1 MTPLTKTEVKYLAA
15 IEPFL
20 PDLQAF
26 VNKHIKGSST
36 MTAATVHEKFT
47 ASHDSCNLDS
57 KLFIN
62 GFRAAVRTGRIT
74 GIEGAKRAGYREKG
88 AKVVSNTKTTANK
101 TLDAI
106 DPYLGD
112 IQAFIDL
119 RFDNDEV
126 RMTAAV
132 IYQKF
137 SEDNECSLDEKEFV
151 NAFRLALREGKLT
164 GLESA
169 YRFGYKKA
177 GAQGSSPR
185 ASSSEDDDVHS
196 TGQGEVVIDDRRRLI
211 ALDKYNWAF
220 QTRKD
225 SGRWTTEAYY
235 SNAFQALRGLAR
247 KLMDDELKHMPTF
260 PLDQLEQKFTEAE
273 DNLIKLLYEATGKN
287 NGRNEKSS
295 ASS

>member
-1 MTPLTKTEVKYLAA
+1 MTSLNKTQEKYLAA
-15 IEPFL
+15 IEPYL
-20 PDLQAF
+20 ADLQVF
-26 VNKHIKGSST
+26 VSTHIKGSST
-36 MTAATVHEKFT
+36 LTAAAVHEKFT
-47 ASHDSCNLDS
+47 ASHECDLDS

-62 GFRAAVRTGRIT
+62 GFRVAVGTGRIT

-88 AKVVSNTKTTANK
+88 AKAVSNTKTTANK
-101 TLDAI
+101 TLDDIA
-106 DPYLGD
+106 PYLED

-119 RFDNDEV
+119 HFDNDEV

-137 SEDNECSLDEKEFV
+137 STDNECSLDEKEFV

-185 ASSSEDDDVHS
+185 ASSFNDDAS

-225 SGRWTTEAYY
+225 SGRWNTESYY

-273 DNLIKLLYEATGKN
+273 NNLMKLLHEATGGN
-287 NGRNEKSS
+287 NGRNE
-295 ASS
+295 ASSTSS